1 MELLKRPNFF
11 FALESRLG
19 AIYDEELGVKNF
31 SFLGLAM
38 SSYSIRLGSV
48 PSRTF
53 YPLFL

>member
-1 MELLKRPNFF
+1 MELLKSPNFF

-19 AIYDEELGVKNF
+19 AIYDEELGVKNY
-31 SFLGLAM
+31 SFLGLAT
-38 SSYSIRLGSV
+38 SSYSIRLGSA